1 MARRSLLG
9 FLFLNIVVTIL
20 VTSAVILISDAR
32 RPNEPTPA
40 RGLLQVVVT
49 ATTDPDATLP
59 VVYVVVTA
67 TPPGTRAAASI
78 LPTPTGGAGTVA
90 SAGLDTTLL
99 PQGVG
104 TIEAP
109 TFTPTDPSGCPT
121 HSLVEGEFLGA
132 IATRYGVTV
141 DQIREANE
149 LTPDDD
155 TRLQIGDVLIIPVE
169 GCGLATRTPTP
180 TPSPT
185 VRITDT
191 PLPTSTPLAALASGA
206 QLEIV
211 DVVSAGDITEE
222 QIVIRN
228 NSDAVVEIGG
238 WTLSDANGNTYT
250 FPDYQMFGGRSVLL
264 YTREGENTPRA
275 LYWGLER
282 AIWGDARQTITLRDR
297 DGEMVLSIPISAVGA
312 NVPTPTPAR

>member
-1 MARRSLLG
+1 LARRSLLG

-49 ATTDPDATLP
+49 ATPDPNETPP

-78 LPTPTGGAGTVA
+78 LPTPTGAAVQA
-90 SAGLDTTLL
+90 AGLDTTLL

-109 TFTPTDPSGCPT
+109 TFTPTDASGCPT
-121 HSLVEGEFLGA
+121 HALVEGEFLGA
-132 IATRYGVTV
+132 IATQYGVTV
-141 DQIREANE
+141 QQIREANE
-149 LTPDDD
+149 LAPEDD

-169 GCGLATRTPTP
+169 GCGLSTRTPTP
-180 TPSPT
+180 TLSPT

-191 PLPTSTPLAALASGA
+191 PPPSSTPVAAQAGA
-206 QLEIV
+206 QLEVV

-228 NSDAVVEIGG
+228 NSDGLVEIGG
-238 WTLSDANGNTYT
+238 WTLEDGDGNTYT

-264 YTREGENTPRA
+264 YTREGDNTPRA
-275 LYWGLER
+275 LYWGLEQ
-282 AIWGDARQTITLRDR
+282 AIWGDPRQTITLRDR
-297 DGEMVLSIPISAVGA
+297 GGETVLSIPISAVGA
-312 NVPTPTPAR
+312 SVPTPTPSR

>member
-49 ATTDPDATLP
+49 ATPDPNETPPA
-59 VVYVVVTA
+59 VYVVVTA
-67 TPPGTRAAASI
+67 TPPGTRAVGSI
-78 LPTPTGGAGTVA
+78 LPTATGSLVSGV
-90 SAGLDTTLL
+90 GLDSTLL

-109 TFTPTDPSGCPT
+109 TFTATDPSGCPT
-121 HSLVEGEFLGA
+121 HALVEGEFLGA
-132 IATRYGVTV
+132 IATQYGVTV
-141 DQIREANE
+141 AQIREANE
-149 LTPDDD
+149 LTPADD

-169 GCGLATRTPTP
+169 GCGLSTRTPTP

-185 VRITDT
+185 VHISDT
-191 PLPTSTPLAALASGA
+191 PPPSSTPVAAQEGA
-206 QLEIV
+206 QLEVV

-228 NSDAVVEIGG
+228 NSDGLVEIGG
-238 WTLSDANGNTYT
+238 WTLEDADGNTYT

-264 YTREGENTPRA
+264 YTREGVNTPRA
-275 LYWGLER
+275 LYWGLEQP
-282 AIWGDARQTITLRDR
+282 IWDSPRQTITLRDR
-297 DGEMVLSIPISAVGA
+297 DGETVLSIPISAVGA